1 MYHLHENPDPNKD
14 DLYEDRY
21 RRDARYERRETR
33 NRTFLYV
40 AAGLLG
46 VIVILILFFAL
57 SGKDSHYETG
67 IEYLRA
73 KQYNAAL
80 TEFQYVSPSDNEYA
94 LAQSKINF
102 INGVKAYN
110 GSNYDEALVYL
121 NKVDERDEF
130 YQEARLMLDQI
141 AANER
146 QKNLE
151 ELLADEKNNKDTV
164 VKERVIQTPGITNK
178 PPTVKEP
185 PVTTNKD
192 EQAAKKYI
200 ASVQS
205 LISKFNATYQS
216 AYTADVESKRNYVAN
231 LMSISSQLNGTAYTA
246 SEKNAMVIEL
256 KGLASKMMNRRID
269 FINKLISSGI
279 VTEDKYSRA
288 MKEEGDK
295 LLNMTMRQM
304 DKVKSFYNI

>member
-1 MYHLHENPDPNKD
+1 MYHSHENPDPAKD

-21 RRDARYERRETR
+21 RRDARYERREAR

-57 SGKDSHYETG
+57 SGRDSHYETG
-67 IEYLRA
+67 LEYLRA

-80 TEFQYVSPSDNEYA
+80 TEFQFVSPSDDEYA

-102 INGVKAYN
+102 INGIKAYN
-110 GSNYDEALVYL
+110 DSNYDEARVYL
-121 NKVDERDEF
+121 GKVDERDEF
-130 YQEARLMLDQI
+130 YGEARLMLDQI
-141 AANER
+141 VSNER

-164 VKERVIQTPGITNK
+164 VKERVIQTPTTKTNNSND
-178 PPTVKEP
+178 
-185 PVTTNKD
+185 PVVTNNTNKD

-205 LISKFNATYQS
+205 LINKFNATYQS

-231 LMSISSQLNGTAYTA
+231 LMSISSQLNGIAYTA

-288 MKEEGDK
+288 IKEEGDK